1 MQTNLRMS
9 GDVSDIAQATL
20 QSQTIINTLVLN
32 LLVQNG
38 LADRDK
44 MIAFLEDQG
53 RQHSEATEA
62 ILKLVISSL
71 AEVRPDAM
79 DD

>member
-1 MQTNLRMS
+1 MQNNLRMS
-9 GDVSDIAQATL
+9 GSASDIAQATL

-32 LLVQNG
+32 LLIQNG

-53 RQHSEATEA
+53 SQQSEATEA
-62 ILKLVISSL
+62 ILKLVVSTL
-71 AEVRPDAM
+71 AEVHPVDAK
-79 DD
+79 D